1 MRIAL
6 TLAALLVVVARVEAD
21 DAAKGGTQLPTDDTI
36 INLCGDSLANM
47 FAKCGLPE
55 SVFANNSKM
64 AILDYGSYGFSV
76 DKKKVTV
83 SYFFDGWKGTI
94 KGVKFGD
101 TKEHVVEVLGS
112 GYSDVKGKT
121 FQAYG
126 WELKEPKATFWLYFD
141 DDDKVSRVQ
150 ITQKK

>member
-6 TLAALLVVVARVEAD
+6 TLAALLMVAARVNAD
-21 DAAKGGTQLPTDDTI
+21 DAAKSGKQLPTDETI
-36 INLCGDSLANM
+36 INLVGDSLANM
-47 FAKCGLPE
+47 FAKCGEPE
-55 SVFANNSKM
+55 MVYANNAKM
-64 AILDYGSYGFSV
+64 AILDYGSFGFCV

-83 SYFFDGWKGTI
+83 SYFFKDWKGTI

-101 TKEHVVEVLGS
+101 TKEHVVEVLGK
-112 GYSDVKGKT
+112 GYSDVKGKD

-126 WELKEPKATFWLYFD
+126 WELKDLNANFWLYF

-150 ITQKK
+150 ITLKK